1 KDFIIRNQQIFPVAI
16 GEGQVPLKET
26 IQFLNKHK
34 PGLFTIFEET
44 PFEKIAS
51 AYQKVSQYHS
61 I

>member
-1 KDFIIRNQQIFPVAI
+1 
-16 GEGQVPLKET
+16 
-26 IQFLNKHK
+26 HK